1 MSKKELFNYKKGEY
15 EKYIFVESDIG
26 ISGLLLEDI
35 KVDIKQP
42 VLIPACNNI
51 IPIQTSN
58 STKSNSKKLSAFS
71 RSDGE
76 FLVVL
81 DDKKPDFYDVE
92 LPWTGNKDRTPD
104 KGKWHLC

>member
-1 MSKKELFNYKKGEY
+1 LASFQLLSLGCGE
-15 EKYIFVESDIG
+15 
-26 ISGLLLEDI
+26 
-35 KVDIKQP
+35 
-42 VLIPACNNI
+42 A
-51 IPIQTSN
+51 
-58 STKSNSKKLSAFS
+58 KSNSKKLSAFS

-104 KGKWHLC
+104 KGKLFKRYPLCQ